1 MFQVTARDVAA
12 LNDEDLRTAIALTA
26 EAEVRRYGFAA
37 TSITWSGDQRA
48 SDGGVDV
55 QASLASFPV
64 VGMTIPRQLTFL
76 QVKAEKMPRAKIVK

>member
-48 SDGGVDV
+48 SDG
-55 QASLASFPV
+55 A
-64 VGMTIPRQLTFL
+64 LTF
-76 QVKAEKMPRAKIVK
+76 KRAWRRFLSLG